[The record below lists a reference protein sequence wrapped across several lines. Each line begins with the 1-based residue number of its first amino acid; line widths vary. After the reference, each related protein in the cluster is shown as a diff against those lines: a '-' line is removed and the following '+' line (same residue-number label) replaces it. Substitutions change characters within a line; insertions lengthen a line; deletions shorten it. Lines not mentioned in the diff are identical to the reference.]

1 MRGNRTTSI
10 TDTKD
15 STRHA
20 STLKCDLCPNCN
32 WSVVPAVW
40 VQAHAQMSWVRWVI
54 GVCQGTACKILR
66 HQHEQERGPGWSKL
80 QQVQENEQRQQKMSV
95 WNPLGPQPPP
105 PPSGPEPLQDWPPAY
120 CPQSRPQPP
129 QQQLI
134 TGPPPP
140 PPLKECHE
148 AHQHSQVPPPQPSL
162 QECHEAD
169 LHYSQVPRRPT
180 CGQMWCEV
188 YEYGGRPPPPPPSTN
203 RQRHRRRFRGRQRL
217 SRPTWFKSMRLL

>member
-1 MRGNRTTSI
+1 MLQSHSSELSHTFANGLSQVCHKPYTSGV
-10 TDTKD
+10 TK
-15 STRHA
+15 SHW
-20 STLKCDLCPNCN
+20 LCALCLRDVLGENGY
-32 WSVVPAVW
+32 W
-40 VQAHAQMSWVRWVI
+40 
-54 GVCQGTACKILR
+54 GVCQGTACKKLR
-66 HQHEQERGPGWSKL
+66 QQHELERGLGWSKL

-140 PPLKECHE
+140 LPLKECHE

-180 CGQMWCEV
+180 FVQNW
-188 YEYGGRPPPPPPSTN
+188 
-203 RQRHRRRFRGRQRL
+203 RG
-217 SRPTWFKSMRLL
+217 